1 MTVLSKSKIKELS
14 KIPENAKILADRFLT
29 PAPDYKPNNPGYICP
44 KCGNGSGENGTGIH
58 FIPNKDLLKC
68 FKCGESFDLIKV
80 IEITKN
86 QSYNQAIEEIANKLG
101 YKVKESYINDEKDFV
116 YPTIE
121 SKERDLK
128 EKQEKEKNQIW
139 QKIRDYIYTDEESKG
154 IFKKTK
160 YKIIDKITGEILD
173 KPSLYYDLINHEK
186 DIKLL
191 SDNQRFT
198 LYNRLGIREARENN
212 QTLYFVEGEKDV
224 ETLKSFGLIATTL
237 KASQEK
243 INKHHK
249 EQVKGIKEVFILPDN
264 DEPGYKCAY
273 NLFNGLKDTVSKI
286 KILEWPDVI
295 PEKYDITD
303 YIENNK
309 LEAESTKDF
318 IKENLRDEYPTK
330 YLNILDDRLTS
341 ASREELYNLLKR
353 KGIEW
358 KNTHTINGQRPKKI
372 PAHEMAMILKDN
384 CYCTIIG
391 ASGQENA
398 PMAIYQPFTG
408 TYTTNIEYIDTLIN
422 SIDKVSKNKMVEVRY
437 QLRLELIAENNYNQP
452 YRGKKLTA
460 LGNGIFNHD
469 TKKLEDFTPH
479 KVFLSKV
486 STNYNPEAKVPKF
499 DDWDFIKWIIDDI
512 APGDIEKLKLVW
524 QIFAK
529 VIRPNYNIKT
539 SYFIYDDNTDTGKST
554 FLQLLKNLVGEE
566 NTETLNLAGIEA
578 RFSPASAEGK
588 ALIIGEDNDRRTYL
602 DKSDNFKNIT
612 SGDPIFIEKKGQDGY
627 STQFNCTIVQ
637 SMNGIPKFG
646 TIDQGLIRRIK
657 ILRFSKHY
665 EKSKLNPRVKEE
677 YIYNKDLLE
686 YIVYHAIHH
695 VDLSENID
703 TAESR
708 ELLYQ
713 LSVTGDP
720 IMAFCE
726 EVVEGLDTNKIPTK
740 LLFKIFVNWSEYTQ
754 GIKNKYSQTSFT
766 NRAKEYMNLNSWD
779 MKKARLGTDFNI
791 DNLED
796 VWHDILKDDI
806 EGGAKENPHNN
817 GLDLY
822 INDYRQAIE
831 NNKAENCFVKVE

>member
-1 MTVLSKSKIKELS
+1 MTVLKNLPALDDSQRNNSLTSYVGSLQARGLSDKDIRDMATQANQTFTPPMSQREVDSILKSILKKPKGIPYSSKEDS
-14 KIPENAKILADRFLT
+14 
-29 PAPDYKPNNPGYICP
+29 
-44 KCGNGSGENGTGIH
+44 
-58 FIPNKDLLKC
+58 
-68 FKCGESFDLIKV
+68 
-80 IEITKN
+80 
-86 QSYNQAIEEIANKLG
+86 
-101 YKVKESYINDEKDFV
+101 EKDFI
-116 YPTIE
+116 YPTKE

-128 EKQEKEKNQIW
+128 ENQKKEKNQVW
-139 QKIRDYIYTDEESKG
+139 QKIRDFVYTDEDGRE

-160 YKIIDKITGEILD
+160 YKVIDKETGEILS
-173 KPSLYYDLINHEK
+173 KPAPYNDLINHRK
-186 DIKLL
+186 DISLL
-191 SDNQRFT
+191 SNEQKYT
-198 LYNRLGIREARENN
+198 LYNRPGIREARENN

-224 ETLKSFGLIATTL
+224 ETLRDFGLIATTL

-264 DEPGYKCAY
+264 DKPGYKCAY
-273 NLFNGLKDTVSKI
+273 NLFNCLKDTVSKI
-286 KILEWPDVI
+286 KVLEWPDGI

-309 LEAESTKDF
+309 LEAGSTKDF

-330 YLNILDDRLTS
+330 YLNVLDDRLTS

-358 KNTHTINGQRPKKI
+358 KNSHTIDGQRPRKI
-372 PAHEMAMILKDN
+372 PAHEMALILKEN

-391 ASGQENA
+391 VTGQKHTPTA
-398 PMAIYQPFTG
+398 VYQPFTG
-408 TYTTNIEYIDTLIN
+408 TYTTSTEFIDTLIN
-422 SIDKVSKNKMVEVRY
+422 SIDKISKNKMVEVRY
-437 QLRLELIAENNYNQP
+437 QLRLELVAENNYNQP

-486 STNYNPEAKVPKF
+486 STNYNPKAKVPKF
-499 DDWDFIKWIIDDI
+499 ADWDFIKWITDDI
-512 APGDIEKLKLVW
+512 APGDIEKVKLVW

-539 SYFIYDDNTDTGKST
+539 SYFVYDDNTDTGKST
-554 FLQLLKNLVGEE
+554 FLQLLKSLVGEE

-627 STQFNCTIVQ
+627 STHFNCTIVQ

-665 EKSKLNPRVKEE
+665 EKSELNPRVKEE

-686 YIVYHAIHH
+686 YIVYRAIHN

-726 EVVEGLDTNKIPTK
+726 EVVEGLETKKIPTK
-740 LLFKIFVNWSEYTQ
+740 LLFKVFVNWSEYTQ

-766 NRAKEYMNLNSWD
+766 NRAKEYMTLKGWEN
-779 MKKARLGTDFNI
+779 KKARLGTGLNI

-796 VWHDILKDDI
+796 AWHDILKDDI
-806 EGGAKENPHNN
+806 EGGAKEKPHNN
-817 GLDLY
+817 GLNLY
-822 INDYRQAIE
+822 INEYRQAIR
-831 NNKAENCFVKVE
+831 NNKAENCFVKIE